1 MKGKGY
7 NSKAKLFNIEQFNV
21 KQFLFKQVGKLKAQV
36 KETNREGDCVKRE
49 DTIGFNIRSI
59 DNMLMRKAMAM
70 SDEESGKNGMMPVM
84 QGWIM
89 GYLYDHKEEEIFQR
103 DIEAQFYIARST
115 VTCLVKQMEQ
125 KGYIARVAVERDC
138 RLKRLCLLEKGEEI
152 HKRFL
157 QNIEK
162 VEEEIR
168 EGVSEEELQ
177 TFLKV
182 AVKIRNNLEELQHCI
197 GKCNRRMKQ

>member
-1 MKGKGY
+1 MFSCK
-7 NSKAKLFNIEQFNV
+7 
-21 KQFLFKQVGKLKAQV
+21 
-36 KETNREGDCVKRE
+36 
-49 DTIGFNIRSI
+49 IG
-59 DNMLMRKAMAM
+59 
-70 SDEESGKNGMMPVM
+70 
-84 QGWIM
+84 
-89 GYLYDHKEEEIFQR
+89 HKEEEIFQR

>member
-1 MKGKGY
+1 MKRKGY

-21 KQFLFKQVGKLKAQV
+21 KQFLFKQVKKQKAQG
-36 KETNREGDCVKRE
+36 KETNREGDYVKRE

-138 RLKRLCLLEKGEEI
+138 RFKRLCLL
-152 HKRFL
+152 
-157 QNIEK
+157 
-162 VEEEIR
+162 
-168 EGVSEEELQ
+168 
-177 TFLKV
+177 
-182 AVKIRNNLEELQHCI
+182 
-197 GKCNRRMKQ
+197 

>member
-21 KQFLFKQVGKLKAQV
+21 KQFLFKQVKKQKAQG

-138 RLKRLCLLEKGEEI
+138 RLKRLCLLEKG
-152 HKRFL
+152 KWF
-157 QNIEK
+157 
-162 VEEEIR
+162 
-168 EGVSEEELQ
+168 
-177 TFLKV
+177 
-182 AVKIRNNLEELQHCI
+182 
-197 GKCNRRMKQ
+197 

>member
-1 MKGKGY
+1 M
-7 NSKAKLFNIEQFNV
+7 
-21 KQFLFKQVGKLKAQV
+21 
-36 KETNREGDCVKRE
+36 KRE

-138 RLKRLCLLEKGEEI
+138 RLKRLCLLEKRE
-152 HKRFL
+152 KRFI
-157 QNIEK
+157 N
-162 VEEEIR
+162 V
-168 EGVSEEELQ
+168 
-177 TFLKV
+177 FF
-182 AVKIRNNLEELQHCI
+182 KISKR
-197 GKCNRRMKQ
+197 

>member
-1 MKGKGY
+1 M
-7 NSKAKLFNIEQFNV
+7 
-21 KQFLFKQVGKLKAQV
+21 
-36 KETNREGDCVKRE
+36 KRE

-115 VTCLVKQMEQ
+115 VTCLVKQ
-125 KGYIARVAVERDC
+125 KDI
-138 RLKRLCLLEKGEEI
+138 
-152 HKRFL
+152 
-157 QNIEK
+157 
-162 VEEEIR
+162 
-168 EGVSEEELQ
+168 
-177 TFLKV
+177 
-182 AVKIRNNLEELQHCI
+182 
-197 GKCNRRMKQ
+197 

>member
-1 MKGKGY
+1 M
-7 NSKAKLFNIEQFNV
+7 
-21 KQFLFKQVGKLKAQV
+21 
-36 KETNREGDCVKRE
+36 KRE

-115 VTCLVKQMEQ
+115 VT
-125 KGYIARVAVERDC
+125 
-138 RLKRLCLLEKGEEI
+138 
-152 HKRFL
+152 
-157 QNIEK
+157 
-162 VEEEIR
+162 
-168 EGVSEEELQ
+168 
-177 TFLKV
+177 
-182 AVKIRNNLEELQHCI
+182 
-197 GKCNRRMKQ
+197 

>member
-1 MKGKGY
+1 M
-7 NSKAKLFNIEQFNV
+7 
-21 KQFLFKQVGKLKAQV
+21 
-36 KETNREGDCVKRE
+36 KRE

-152 HKRFL
+152 
-157 QNIEK
+157 
-162 VEEEIR
+162 R

-182 AVKIRNNLEELQHCI
+182 AVKIRNNLEELQHCS
-197 GKCNRRMKQ
+197 GNCNRRMKQ

>member
-21 KQFLFKQVGKLKAQV
+21 KQFLFKQVKKQKAQG

-89 GYLYDHKEEEIFQR
+89 GYLYCMRYSNKFICTDRLFLYKIKCL
-103 DIEAQFYIARST
+103 AQKS
-115 VTCLVKQMEQ
+115 C
-125 KGYIARVAVERDC
+125 
-138 RLKRLCLLEKGEEI
+138 
-152 HKRFL
+152 
-157 QNIEK
+157 
-162 VEEEIR
+162 
-168 EGVSEEELQ
+168 
-177 TFLKV
+177 
-182 AVKIRNNLEELQHCI
+182 
-197 GKCNRRMKQ
+197 